1 VNKHGKEVFHGSTKG
16 VPRQEQVGQQ
26 AVSFLNEWPFQKASV
41 VSAHP
46 FRCYSQAFPRFL
58 ENVPELAETDRFL
71 MIVQMK
77 QAVITGGNG
86 TLGSAIAAALEG
98 PGWKVLT
105 PSSTELDVRDQTS
118 IQRFFQQNPT
128 ELLICAAGIVRDVP
142 LLRMTG
148 DSWDDVFAV
157 NFKGAAACAKAVLP
171 EMIRNCV
178 GQIIFISSF
187 SALHPPVGQAAYATA
202 KAALLGLT
210 RDIALAHGRQ
220 NIRVN
225 AVLPGFIESRMTE
238 NVTDQRRDEVRDS
251 HLLHRFNT
259 PAEVGKF
266 IRHLHHDLPHT
277 SGQVFQLD
285 SRIS

>member
-1 VNKHGKEVFHGSTKG
+1 
-16 VPRQEQVGQQ
+16 
-26 AVSFLNEWPFQKASV
+26 
-41 VSAHP
+41 
-46 FRCYSQAFPRFL
+46 
-58 ENVPELAETDRFL
+58 